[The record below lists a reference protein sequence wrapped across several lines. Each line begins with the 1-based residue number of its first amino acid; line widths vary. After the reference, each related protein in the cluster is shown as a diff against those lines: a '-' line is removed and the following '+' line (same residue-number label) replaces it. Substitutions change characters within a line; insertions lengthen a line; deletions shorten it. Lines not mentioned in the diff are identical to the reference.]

1 MSTVLDTIEV
11 TVEHGGEELTLDVEI
26 TQWATKGGHEDPPE
40 GAHWRATAVIIGP
53 DDHWFKGLALD
64 ALLPKIAGKHHDA
77 INDQVQ
83 EHCAERA
90 APGREG

>member
-26 TQWATKGGHEDPPE
+26 TAWPT
-40 GAHWRATAVIIGP
+40 RATLDYPGDPV
-53 DDHWFKGLALD
+53 HWQCVTPGFEEVWLNAALE
-64 ALLPKIAGKHHDA
+64 DA

>member
-1 MSTVLDTIEV
+1 MKVLDTIEV

-40 GAHWRATAVIIGP
+40 GAEWRVNNPGAFRAHMRCYPLSYYYVM
-53 DDHWFKGLALD
+53 
-64 ALLPKIAGKHHDA
+64 DA